1 MTAAIYFHPEAYT
14 TTGPKLM
21 GRNAA
26 GESFIRGF
34 LEHSSERST
43 IYAQVETAEHGAA
56 FQELAA
62 KYNRSGEVET
72 FTRSELIK
80 AKSPGVVFHPGPGI
94 NKPAFDRSVFG
105 DNSWALCGIT
115 HTTSSANAMDSIAD
129 ILTAPI
135 QPWDALICPSNA
147 VKKNVE
153 TVLQAQAN
161 YLKERLGI
169 TNLVL
174 PLLPVIPLGIHT
186 KDFRPSS
193 DKRILARE
201 QLDIKP
207 DDIVVLYT
215 GRLSFHAKANPLP
228 MYQALESAYKLT
240 KKSIVLIECGWHSN
254 EFIKNAFTQASNVIS
269 PSVKTI
275 LVDGRNS
282 NIRSLAWACADIF
295 CSLPDNIQE
304 TFGIV
309 PLEAMS
315 AGLPVIVSDWN
326 GYKDSVRDGLDG
338 FRIATT
344 APAPGSTQD
353 LADRYAL
360 SLDSYDRYIGYSS
373 SLVGVDLVKLTDS
386 FCQLINSK
394 DLRIKMGLSGLE
406 RSTSLYDWKYIINKY
421 EELWRE
427 QQSIL
432 NTESGAV
439 ESMEDGGHP
448 RRSVRK
454 VWPARLDPSVSFAHY
469 STYHVTETTMLSC
482 NFASYEEAIER
493 LTTLRGL
500 DVVEFADAIL
510 PRDEDIQSLLHDAAS
525 VKASKFPASIII
537 SCNTD
542 IERHKQ
548 FRSLSWLL
556 KMGFFFVP

>member
-1 MTAAIYFHPEAYT
+1 
-14 TTGPKLM
+14 M

-43 IYAQVETAEHGAA
+43 IYAQVETADHGAA
-56 FQELAA
+56 FEELAGN
-62 KYNRSGEVET
+62 YNRSEEVET
-72 FTRSELIK
+72 FTRSELYK
-80 AKSPGVVFHPGPGI
+80 AGSPGIVFHPGPGI
-94 NKPAFDRSVFG
+94 TKPAFDRSVFG

-115 HTTSSANAMDSIAD
+115 HTTSSANAMDSIVD
-129 ILTAPI
+129 ILTAPV

-147 VKKNVE
+147 VKRNVE

-186 KDFRPSS
+186 QDFRPSP
-193 DKRILARE
+193 DKRISARA

-207 DDIVVLYT
+207 DEIVVLYT

-228 MYQALESAYKLT
+228 MYQALEAASQST

-254 EFIKNAFTQASNVIS
+254 EFIKNAFTQASNKVS
-269 PSVKTI
+269 PSVRNI
-275 LVDGRNS
+275 VVDGRDNH
-282 NIRSLAWACADIF
+282 IRSLAWAGADIF

-326 GYKDSVRDGLDG
+326 GYKESVRDGLDG

-344 APAPGSTQD
+344 APAPGSMQD
-353 LADRYAL
+353 LADRHAL
-360 SLDSYDRYIGYSS
+360 SLDSYDRYIGYGS

-386 FCQLINSK
+386 FCQLVNSK
-394 DLRIKMGLSGLE
+394 DLRTKMGLSGLE
-406 RSTSLYDWKYIINKY
+406 RATSLYDWKYIIQKY
-421 EELWRE
+421 EELWGE
-427 QQSIL
+427 QNLIL
-432 NTESGAV
+432 NTQRRAV
-439 ESMEDGGHP
+439 ESVEDSYRP
-448 RRSVRK
+448 RDSVRK
-454 VWPARLDPSVSFAHY
+454 VWPARLDPSVSFSHY
-469 STYHVTETTMLSC
+469 STYHVTENTMLSC
-482 NFASYEEAIER
+482 NFLSYEEAVER
-493 LTTLRGL
+493 LTTLRNL
-500 DVVEFADAIL
+500 EMVKFADAIL
-510 PRDEDIQSLLHDAAS
+510 PPDQYIQSLLYEATLVENSKFAAS
-525 VKASKFPASIII
+525 NII
-537 SCNTD
+537 SGDTD
-542 IERHKQ
+542 IEKHTQ
-548 FRSLSWLL
+548 LRSLSWLL